1 LIVTQPL
8 AGGNL
13 LGGNERDPDEKLAM
27 QPPEA
32 CVRMPPMS
40 KIFLSYRRQDS
51 RDITGRIY
59 DRLLRH
65 WEAER
70 IFKDVDN
77 IDPGEDYRD
86 VIDREIAECALFL
99 AVIGPHWLDV
109 KKADGRRRLDDPHDM
124 VRIELETA
132 LKRNQRVIPVI
143 VGEGRMPEPEE
154 LPEPLKEL
162 ADRHAFP
169 VRPDPDFHRDM
180 DRLVKLIERAMASRE
195 PLLAELIDPPAPQ
208 PVPPPLGLGSF
219 LTEPPPPAAY
229 DSSAHRSGDHSRHP
243 TDSGV
248 ASLLYISATTLLVV
262 CLIGVLFMGL
272 MLIGSVVPSEGSSEP
287 DFDLV
292 MQGFCVLS
300 ILGNVFGLAGAGCI
314 YARRLYWVAVAATC
328 AMGVMTLLPC
338 PIFNAPAA
346 VFVLILLFRPGV
358 REAFDAPA

>member
-1 LIVTQPL
+1 
-8 AGGNL
+8 
-13 LGGNERDPDEKLAM
+13 
-27 QPPEA
+27 
-32 CVRMPPMS
+32 MS

-109 KKADGRRRLDDPHDM
+109 KKADGKRRLDDPSDM

-132 LKRNQRVIPVI
+132 LRRNQRVIPVI

-195 PLLAELIDPPAPQ
+195 PLLAELIDPPAP
-208 PVPPPLGLGSF
+208 
-219 LTEPPPPAAY
+219 PPPPAAY
-229 DSSAHRSGDHSRHP
+229 DSSASSSGAFSTHGSYSGARP
-243 TDSGV
+243 NDSG
-248 ASLLYISATTLLVV
+248 AGSLLYIAATTLLIVS
-262 CLIGVLFMGL
+262 LIGVLFMGL
-272 MLIGSVVPSEGSSEP
+272 MLIGSVVPSDSGVDEDP
-287 DFDLV
+287 DFDVV

-300 ILGNVFGLAGAGCI
+300 VLGNVVGLAGAGCM
-314 YARRLYWVAVAATC
+314 YARKLFWGAVIATC
-328 AMGVMTLLPC
+328 AMGLMTLLPC
-338 PIFNAPAA
+338 PILNAPAA

-358 REAFDAPA
+358 REAFQNS